1 MDVSAIAKP
10 LRGEYRQR
18 RLWRFYAP
26 AAQLGLAAWMLVVT
40 LGFAALFVL
49 NTWAAYGRLMD
60 VVLALA
66 PQAVSNDVTL
76 QGVQYTSVT
85 MILLVGYLLAVLG
98 LASAAVHRL
107 TGATVAL
114 ERHVRALKAGD
125 YSARVKL
132 RANDSVHT
140 ELASELNELAA
151 KLQSAQSGRRN

>member
-26 AAQLGLAAWMLVVT
+26 AAQLGLAAWMLAVT

-49 NTWAAYGRLMD
+49 NTWAAYGRMSD
-60 VVLALA
+60 VVLSLA
-66 PQAVSNDVTL
+66 PQAFRTDVTL
-76 QGVQYTSVT
+76 QGAQYTTVT
-85 MILLVGYLLAVLG
+85 LILMVGYLLAVLG

-114 ERHVRALKAGD
+114 ERHVRALKSGD
-125 YSARVKL
+125 YAARVKL
-132 RANDSVHT
+132 RAGDGVHA

-151 KLQSAQSGRRN
+151 KLQSGRRG

>member
-26 AAQLGLAAWMLVVT
+26 GAQLGLAVWMLVVT
-40 LGFAALFVL
+40 LGFAALFVF

-60 VVLALA
+60 VVLSLA
-66 PQAVSNDVTL
+66 PQAFRNDVTL
-76 QGVQYTSVT
+76 QGVQYTTVT
-85 MILLVGYLLAVLG
+85 LILLVGYLLAVMG
-98 LASAAVHRL
+98 LAAAAVHRL

-114 ERHVRALKAGD
+114 ERHVRALKGGD

-132 RANDSVHT
+132 RASDSVHA

-151 KLQSAQSGRRN
+151 RLQGGRRS